1 MRQHDEARRK
11 LVVEW
16 LRRASEDLDAAEHL
30 LSEAE
35 TQASVTEDIPVPEHP
50 PLAAPRYANTV
61 AFHCQQAAEKY
72 LKALL
77 TWHAVEFPKT
87 HDLDQL
93 LDLAQTID
101 KRLADSLRDVIV
113 LTPYG
118 VELRYPGDRPDA
130 TLEQA
135 REAVRLA
142 REVRTAIRG
151 AVQMN

>member
-1 MRQHDEARRK
+1 MKQRDAVRRK
-11 LVVEW
+11 LAAEW
-16 LRRASEDLDAAEHL
+16 LVKADD
-30 LSEAE
+30 
-35 TQASVTEDIPVPEHP
+35 DM
-50 PLAAPRYANTV
+50 TV
-61 AFHCQQAAEKY
+61 AENLPTEGSAYTNAITFHCQQAAEKY

-142 REVRTAIRG
+142 REVRTAVRG